1 MTFHFLKCYPSEAQ
15 LAASF
20 SISEKTAR
28 KWRWFFAR
36 QIQALKI
43 ENGSCDTTK
52 RAFEDVLA
60 GLVTEPFL

>member
-1 MTFHFLKCYPSEAQ
+1 VKLSWQRHFPSAK
-15 LAASF
+15 
-20 SISEKTAR
+20 KTAR